1 MLPVRSILIRQKLV
15 ENAKIEKIK
24 YDILSFFQTLWFYQN
39 LFLGP
44 KIGFRT
50 QCVKSGLLGSEIDA
64 FTPRSS
70 QGWSG
75 EKWYPFS
82 DNKSST
88 NATSIAPASR
98 RARVKNFEKNEVG
111 NAHWRDEGCCLSLP
125 LVFKAFIHTEEPYD
139 DHQDRLLFLNGLD
152 YLKSNY
158 ITWVVPLF

>member
-1 MLPVRSILIRQKLV
+1 MVSSEFIFGQKLDLEHSV
-15 ENAKIEKIK
+15 LKVVFWGHKEE
-24 YDILSFFQTLWFYQN
+24 
-39 LFLGP
+39 P
-44 KIGFRT
+44 
-50 QCVKSGLLGSEIDA
+50 EIDA

-139 DHQDRLLFLNGLD
+139 DHQDRLLFLNSLD
-152 YLKSNY
+152 YYLELLNNMSSATFWNVFVLTLEGAVQRYSKRDQK
-158 ITWVVPLF
+158 